1 MTNCPHTEVIETLRA
16 TGPHY
21 SDLRCKACGK
31 HMGFGKSP
39 ESLART
45 AKREAA
51 IVLLRNDAR
60 LSAWERGFI
69 ATLDTQGPK
78 ISPKQADILDQLITR
93 FLT

>member
-1 MTNCPHTEVIETLRA
+1 MTNCPHTEVTETPRA

-31 HMGFGKSP
+31 HMGFGKSA
-39 ESLART
+39 ESLARI

-51 IVLLRNDAR
+51 IVLLRNEPR
-60 LSAWERGFI
+60 LNAWERGFI
-69 ATLDTQGPK
+69 ATLDTRGPK
-78 ISPKQADILDQLITR
+78 VSPKESEILDQLITR

>member
-1 MTNCPHTEVIETLRA
+1 MTNCPHTEVTETPRA

-31 HMGFGKSP
+31 HTGFGKSP
-39 ESLART
+39 ESKART

-51 IVLLRNDAR
+51 IVLLRNEPR
-60 LSAWERGFI
+60 LSVWERGFI
-69 ATLDTQGPK
+69 ATLDTRGPK
-78 ISPKQADILDQLITR
+78 VSPKESDILDQLITR

>member
-1 MTNCPHTEVIETLRA
+1 MTNCPHTEVTETLRA

-51 IVLLRNDAR
+51 AF
-60 LSAWERGFI
+60 A
-69 ATLDTQGPK
+69 APAQ
-78 ISPKQADILDQLITR
+78 
-93 FLT
+93 